1 MELCFVL
8 LCKHTV
14 FLCFF
19 YVRTKRGQ
27 ARHPAR
33 SPVPFPSNDTRSLNA
48 SLPATQAH
56 SLPSFPRLPMS
67 PAPCRH
73 KAPPLGG
80 QADDRAP
87 LPNKAARPHRTP
99 ALFNSSHLRGRA
111 LPSTPPPLHPRF
123 WHGNRPPWPGVVC
136 CPHPPGAALLP
147 GRKVL
152 GPTLQPIDKE
162 HASPPIYLPPPPL
175 RVSQTTPL

>member
-19 YVRTKRGQ
+19 YVRAKRGQ

-73 KAPPLGG
+73 KAPPWV
-80 QADDRAP
+80 ARPMIARP
-87 LPNKAARPHRTP
+87 LPIRRPAP
-99 ALFNSSHLRGRA
+99 YACPIQLKPPSGEGSSLQ
-111 LPSTPPPLHPRF
+111 PYPPLHPRV

-147 GRKVL
+147 GREVL
-152 GPTLQPIDKE
+152 GQP
-162 HASPPIYLPPPPL
+162 SNRWTRSTFLPLFICHHPPL
-175 RVSQTTPL
+175 RVSTTL

>member
-56 SLPSFPRLPMS
+56 SLPSFPRLPLS

-99 ALFNSSHLRGRA
+99 ALFNSSTFGGSSLHPSSPPPQVLAWKPSSLSRCCLLSSPVRGR
-111 LPSTPPPLHPRF
+111 PSR
-123 WHGNRPPWPGVVC
+123 VVWKIVDC
-136 CPHPPGAALLP
+136 
-147 GRKVL
+147 
-152 GPTLQPIDKE
+152 E
-162 HASPPIYLPPPPL
+162 H
-175 RVSQTTPL
+175 